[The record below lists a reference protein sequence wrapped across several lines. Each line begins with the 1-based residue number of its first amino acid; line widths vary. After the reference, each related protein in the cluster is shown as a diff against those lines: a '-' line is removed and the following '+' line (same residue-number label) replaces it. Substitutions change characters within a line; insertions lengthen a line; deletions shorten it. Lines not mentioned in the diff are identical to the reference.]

1 MGVFPASQPL
11 EIFVAN
17 PEIILLTKV
26 VEDGNFKI
34 LQDNEIDQSFFTTMA
49 GRAVYTY
56 LHQRFHDRDNWG
68 SVPSMDLVRHV
79 VRDFEPVHTTDH
91 IEQLVRIV
99 TEERT
104 RAELLQLSE
113 EVQELA
119 EDGSIETA
127 IYRLLEKSEK
137 FTRATSGS
145 RDLDLAQH
153 AGVIR
158 ERYDIVSDGQ
168 GIIGIP
174 TPWAPLTEETLGWQ
188 PGQLILIYG
197 RPGTMKTW
205 SALNVAIHAYLYA
218 NARVLIYSREMT
230 EEEILMRCAALIAE
244 VDYGPFRKGRLQPAM
259 EEQVFNILEGLVQ
272 DEEIIA
278 ETTGMRKCLKVTTAA
293 DLPRHGH
300 TVEGI
305 RAKAEEYKADIVIA
319 DGIYRMGDIR
329 TGKQSIE
336 WQSLTHVVQDLKELA
351 KRLRV
356 PIIGVTQAN
365 KQQDLAFADAFLQ
378 EADLT
383 LRIILNDEDHELVWV
398 CPKIREGELRAFTT
412 HAYPASNFSLKAE
425 LDAEEAIRLKNL
437 DDQGKDPK
445 GKKKGGGRGG
455 DKDDDGRSSPRVT
468 RKAFRG

>member
-1 MGVFPASQPL
+1 M
-11 EIFVAN
+11 AN

-26 VEDGNFKI
+26 IEDGNFKI
-34 LQDNEIDQSFFTTMA
+34 LKDNEIDQSFFTTME

-56 LHQRFHDRDNWG
+56 LHQRFHDRDSWG
-68 SVPSMDLVRHV
+68 AVPSMDLVRHV
-79 VRDFEPVHTTDH
+79 VRDFDPVHTSDS
-91 IEQLVRIV
+91 IEQLTRIV

-104 RAELLQLSE
+104 RGELLQLSE
-113 EVQELA
+113 ELQELA
-119 EDGSIETA
+119 EDGSTEKA
-127 IYRLLEKSEK
+127 IHRLL
-137 FTRATSGS
+137 TRAGKFARAKASS
-145 RDLDLAQH
+145 HDLDIAQH
-153 AGVIR
+153 AAVVR
-158 ERYDIVSDGQ
+158 ERYDIVRGGK
-168 GIIGIP
+168 GIIGLP

-205 SALNVAIHAYLYA
+205 SALNVAVHAYLHA
-218 NARVLIYSREMT
+218 NARVLIYTREMT
-230 EEEILMRCAALIAE
+230 EPEILMRIAALIAE

-259 EEQVFNILEGLVQ
+259 EEQVFDIIEGLVQ

-278 ETTGMRKCLKVTTAA
+278 ETTGMRKCLKVTTASN
-293 DLPRHGH
+293 LPRTGH

-336 WQSLTHVVQDLKELA
+336 WQSLTHVVQDLKEMA
-351 KRLRV
+351 KQLRI

-365 KQQDLAFADAFLQ
+365 RNQDLAFADAFLQ

-383 LRIILNDEDHELVWV
+383 LRLILREREHELAWV
-398 CPKIREGELRAFTT
+398 NPKIREGESLAFTT
-412 HAYPASNFSLKAE
+412 HAYPASNFRLKAK
-425 LDAEEAIRLKNL
+425 LDAEAAFKLKTL
-437 DDQGKDPK
+437 DDQGKVNKD
-445 GKKKGGGRGG
+445 KGGSAQGGG
-455 DKDDDGRSSPRVT
+455 DNDSDGRNPPRMT